1 MVRAPDSIRQT
12 CRKRRLCMG
21 SNSTQ
26 GWALLVLFL
35 AFTFLSVALFYDGSI
50 LFLLL
55 AAVTMAGSIAM
66 FLKVKPLENQ

>member
-1 MVRAPDSIRQT
+1 
-12 CRKRRLCMG
+12 MG
-21 SNSTQ
+21 SNSMQ

-35 AFTFLSVALFYDGSI
+35 AFTFLSLALFYDGSI

-66 FLKVKPLENQ
+66 FLKIKPLENQ

>member
-1 MVRAPDSIRQT
+1 
-12 CRKRRLCMG
+12 MG

-35 AFTFLSVALFYDGSI
+35 AFTFLSLGLFYDGSI

-55 AAVTMAGSIAM
+55 AAVTMAGSIAI
-66 FLKVKPLENQ
+66 FLKVKPLEDR

>member
-1 MVRAPDSIRQT
+1 
-12 CRKRRLCMG
+12 MG

-26 GWALLVLFL
+26 GLALLVLFL
-35 AFTFLSVALFYDGSI
+35 AFTFLSLALFYDGSI

-66 FLKVKPLENQ
+66 FLKIKPLENQ